1 MPTRA
6 SKRCPIPG
14 CTNAATTS
22 GYCAEVHEARREA
35 AHRRTVPTKRTRT
48 TEVRKH
54 RAAAVKAHVE
64 EHDGMGHCPGW
75 GREPHWVFPS
85 ELTADDPVPIARGGD
100 PMQKLIAMCRS
111 CNGRKAARPA

>member
-6 SKRCPIPG
+6 TKRCSTPG
-14 CTNAATTS
+14 CINEATRS

-35 AHRRTVPTKRTRT
+35 DRRKTVPTKRART

-54 RAAAVKAHVE
+54 RKAAIQAHVE
-64 EHDGMGHCPGW
+64 EHDGMGWCPGY
-75 GREPHWVFPS
+75 GREPHEVFPS

-100 PMQKLIAMCRS
+100 PMQPVTPLCRS
-111 CNGRKAARPA
+111 CNGRKGAR